1 MEVRLGLV
9 VAVLE
14 GVNLW
19 KLSQSV
25 NPDAKVKWQIR
36 AAMMATTAA
45 SLDIAA
51 STIKGLAAATDAAV
65 SFQVLK
71 VSGGMLSAGASF
83 IGGCLDWGDASRS
96 LDRNR
101 YALVVLYGFRAVF
114 QWFGAALTM
123 LTALSYAAPLLSQL
137 SARFASRLAVQVVS
151 RAAIWALGA
160 RAGLMLAGIWVSVGV
175 LVISVAIWYFSD
187 DALEEWCEESAF
199 GKTPQ
204 DSRFANAE
212 AQMKALDKA
221 LLEVL

>member
-1 MEVRLGLV
+1 
-9 VAVLE
+9 VLE

-25 NPDAKVKWQIR
+25 NPDAKVKWQLR

-51 STIKGLAAATDAAV
+51 SAIKGLAAASDAAV
-65 SFQVLK
+65 SFQLLK
-71 VSGGMLSAGASF
+71 VSGGVLSAGASF
-83 IGGCLDWGDASRS
+83 IGGYLDWEITLDNWGARRYGTAVVYGLRS
-96 LDRNR
+96 LGQFMGGVIT
-101 YALVVLYGFRAVF
+101 L
-114 QWFGAALTM
+114 

-160 RAGLMLAGIWVSVGV
+160 RAGLMLAGIWISLGV
-175 LVISVAIWYFSD
+175 LVISLAIWYFSD
-187 DALEEWCEESAF
+187 DALEDWCEESAF
-199 GKTPQ
+199 GKKPQ